1 MILVMYFFRID
12 LVLTACKLDEDD
24 SDFNDMVDR
33 YSNPYRDCKLQCWLL
48 LKKQNI
54 QELIY

>member
-33 YSNPYRDCKLQCWLL
+33 YSNPYRDCKLQC
-48 LKKQNI
+48 
-54 QELIY
+54 